1 MLTLS
6 LVVDTVAVG
15 SRHRL
20 LLRDSAPGLRWQVTS
35 GPKTRK
41 QSVRSLKLPA

>member
-6 LVVDTVAVG
+6 LVVNTVAVG

-20 LLRDSAPGLRWQVTS
+20 LLRDSALELR
-35 GPKTRK
+35 
-41 QSVRSLKLPA
+41 